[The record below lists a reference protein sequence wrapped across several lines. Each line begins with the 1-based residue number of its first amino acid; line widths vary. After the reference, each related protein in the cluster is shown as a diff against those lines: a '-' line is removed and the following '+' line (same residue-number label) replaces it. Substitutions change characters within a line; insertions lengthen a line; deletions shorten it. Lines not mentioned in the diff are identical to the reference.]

1 MPIPNGFHSA
11 NVYLIVN
18 DARKEIEFLKQ
29 AFAAQEGH
37 ASTMPGGS
45 IIHAEVRLG
54 DSTLMLGQANQAYKS
69 QRSTVYVYLD
79 DCDAAYRKA
88 VEAGAKSLQEPKDQ
102 FYGDRSA
109 ASKIQTAFGGGSPP
123 TLRTSR
129 TKSRTGASP
138 PWAISTDST
147 RPDYE
152 RIRLRKKP
160 TASNPA
166 PTRSGVAGSGTPPRG
181 PVPPPPELPMFISNC
196 VNDDSASILPTK

>member
-109 ASKIQTAFGGGSPP
+109 GVE
-123 TLRTSR
+123 
-129 TKSRTGASP
+129 
-138 PWAISTDST
+138 DSNGIWWWIAT
-147 RPDYE
+147 HIEDVSHEESDR
-152 RIRLRKKP
+152 RF
-160 TASNPA
+160 AA
-166 PTRSGVAGSGTPPRG
+166 MGHQH
-181 PVPPPPELPMFISNC
+181 
-196 VNDDSASILPTK
+196 